1 MIKIAP
7 IIEQA
12 QLIDVKPLLGDRF
25 YFDLINNLLTE
36 KYQPLLD
43 GCAFIL
49 FWYTMHDGIKALLAD
64 YFMAKY
70 VLSKVL
76 ILVHL
81 VTNKATTR
89 W

>member
-1 MIKIAP
+1 MIKDTP

-25 YFDLINNLLTE
+25 YFDLINNLDNE

-43 GCAFIL
+43 GCAFTYFIS
-49 FWYTMHDGIKALLAD
+49 YAHDGIKALLAD

-70 VLSKVL
+70 VLQVN
-76 ILVHL
+76 
-81 VTNKATTR
+81 TNFGPFGNK
-89 W
+89 